1 MDKTKKILMIV
12 SLSALA
18 VACIMLILAVF
29 KVPIFDGVP
38 LRILLIVGTVAISC
52 GIAINEVS
60 VIKRK
65 KILGYVG
72 LGLLGI
78 SVVMAL
84 VIFCSKLLVTYSV
97 FNRITGI
104 VSISSVLFIVVI
116 SLYSKLGKSLLGLQI
131 PTYASLI
138 GFGIILALLIAGV
151 EIFEVKGMIEVF
163 IILVIATVGLLIAC
177 SVVSAKR
184 KNDTQEKPEKDLIT
198 ITKTEYENLKKQIED
213 LKAELEQNK
222 AKQ

>member
-29 KVPIFDGVP
+29 KVPIFDGVS
-38 LRILLIVGTVAISC
+38 LRILLIVGTIAISC

-116 SLYSKLGKSLLGLQI
+116 SLYSKLGRSLLGLQI
-131 PTYASLI
+131 PTYASLV
-138 GFGIILALLIAGV
+138 GFGIFLALLIAGV
-151 EIFEVKGMIEVF
+151 QVFEVKGMLEVF
-163 IILVIATVGLLIAC
+163 IIFVSRKTQKGFRHSFSVRFLFSDDGYRGEAAVLSFC
-177 SVVSAKR
+177 S
-184 KNDTQEKPEKDLIT
+184 N
-198 ITKTEYENLKKQIED
+198 
-213 LKAELEQNK
+213 
-222 AKQ
+222 

>member
-1 MDKTKKILMIV
+1 MNILQFYKGGRNGKTKKILMIV

-29 KVPIFDGVP
+29 KLPIFDGVP

-78 SVVMAL
+78 SDIMAL

-97 FNRITGI
+97 LNRITGI
-104 VSISSVLFIVVI
+104 GSISSVLFIVAKVC
-116 SLYSKLGKSLLGLQI
+116 LVCKFQLMQVL
-131 PTYASLI
+131 
-138 GFGIILALLIAGV
+138 LAL
-151 EIFEVKGMIEVF
+151 
-163 IILVIATVGLLIAC
+163 
-177 SVVSAKR
+177 
-184 KNDTQEKPEKDLIT
+184 
-198 ITKTEYENLKKQIED
+198 
-213 LKAELEQNK
+213 ELFLHS
-222 AKQ
+222 

>member
-1 MDKTKKILMIV
+1 MDKTKKILMIA

-29 KVPIFDGVP
+29 KVPIFTGIQ

-72 LGLLGI
+72 LGLLAL

-97 FNRITGI
+97 FNKITGI

-116 SLYSKLGKSLLGLQI
+116 SLYSKLGKSMLGLQI
-131 PTYASLI
+131 PTYVSLI
-138 GFGIILALLIAGV
+138 SFGIILALLIAGV
-151 EIFEVKGMIEVF
+151 KIFEITGMLQIF
-163 IILVIATVGLLIAC
+163 IVLIIVTVGLLVAC
-177 SVVSAKR
+177 SVVSARR
-184 KNDTQEKPEKDLIT
+184 KNVISEKNDKDLIT
-198 ITKTEYENLKKQIED
+198 ITKTEYDGLKRQIEY
-213 LKAELEQNK
+213 LQSELNK
-222 AKQ
+222 YKNQ

>member
-29 KVPIFDGVP
+29 NVPIFDGVP

-72 LGLLGI
+72 LGLLAI

-104 VSISSVLFIVVI
+104 VSISSVLFIIVI

-151 EIFEVKGMIEVF
+151 EIFEVKGMIEIF
-163 IILVIATVGLLIAC
+163 IILVIVTVGLLIAC
-177 SVVSAKR
+177 SVISARR
-184 KNDTQEKPEKDLIT
+184 KNDTQEIPEKDLIT

>member
-1 MDKTKKILMIV
+1 MDKTKKILMIA

-29 KVPIFDGVP
+29 KVPIFTGIQ

-72 LGLLGI
+72 LGLLAL

-97 FNRITGI
+97 FNKITGI

-116 SLYSKLGKSLLGLQI
+116 SLYSKLGKSMLGLQI
-131 PTYASLI
+131 PTYVSLI
-138 GFGIILALLIAGV
+138 SFGIILALLIAGV
-151 EIFEVKGMIEVF
+151 KIFEITGMLQIF
-163 IILVIATVGLLIAC
+163 IVLIIVTVGLLVAC
-177 SVVSAKR
+177 SVVSARR
-184 KNDTQEKPEKDLIT
+184 KNVISEKNDKDLIT
-198 ITKTEYENLKKQIED
+198 ITKTEYDGLKRQIEY
-213 LKAELEQNK
+213 LQSELDKYKNQ
-222 AKQ
+222 